1 MSAHSLTIDDVTLP
15 DGFVVVRERARPL
28 PPDDRREAILNAV
41 LPLLRERGRDVTS
54 RELAEAAGVAEG
66 TLFRAFG
73 DKDSLLGA
81 GLEKL
86 LDPEPFRA
94 ELRRVASDLPFE
106 DRVAAII
113 EHLQVRFR
121 EVFRTMSLFQVH
133 GPPPRRDPGR
143 EDWLDIVRELL
154 EPDLHRLA
162 VPVEMLGWYLR
173 LVAFGSSIEPF
184 NHPRPFDAAEL
195 AGLVVHGVAV
205 IDGTPP
211 LPPRTETTTSAARRP
226 TAA

>member
-1 MSAHSLTIDDVTLP
+1 VTLP

-28 PPDDRREAILNAV
+28 APDERREAILVAV
-41 LPLLRERGRDVTS
+41 LPLLREKGRDVTS

-73 DKDSLLGA
+73 DKDSLLAA
-81 GLEKL
+81 GLDKL
-86 LDPEPFRA
+86 IDPEPFRA

-106 DRVAAII
+106 DKIAAII
-113 EHLQVRFR
+113 EQLQVRFR
-121 EVFRTMSLFQVH
+121 EVFRIMTLFQVQ
-133 GPPPRRDPGR
+133 GPPPRRGAAR
-143 EDWLDIVRELL
+143 EEWLEIVHELL

-205 IDGTPP
+205 MDASPP
-211 LPPRTETTTSAARRP
+211 QPPRTATSTSAARRAS
-226 TAA
+226 AA